1 MTDPTAGTPGDPS
14 TATAGE
20 AVPAAPGD
28 PATLTTGTPA
38 AGAPGNPFATVGH
51 PVHGDSHVGRTGPM
65 EILRERVLSQS
76 TAGAT
81 AIIGPPRIGKS
92 SLAYHVFMRPEARQ
106 TYPRLLPVW
115 MNVRTQAGI
124 QQVFRRLS
132 DDVWELLT
140 ERSDEID
147 RRTTQAYERA
157 VEPGLPWAQAQSE
170 TQEFLRL
177 VRRRGWR
184 VVLILDEFDAARD
197 VFKSQP
203 GTFQAL
209 REIAYNLDWNI
220 GLVTTSRREL
230 REIVDMADPDESTFA
245 GIFRSLFLTCF
256 DTGELGALAARV
268 PGRAPDEDPDAAV
281 ARLAE
286 LTGGHPYLAS
296 VLLDRVC
303 SAVRGGPVRLLDEIE
318 ALAHAL
324 PAEFQYYY
332 RDLEE
337 LLRADGRLRALLE
350 VVLGPQLVVTP
361 DDAQVLLQQG
371 LVRVREGSYR
381 AFSDHFQQYLMLI
394 GRKLGHWDNWMAV
407 ERRVR
412 DLVESAFEGRYGTD
426 WPAELRR
433 VRPKLVPMLDH
444 CEELRARE
452 LRSFGAQG
460 STRILDF
467 TYPRDL
473 YDLMASH
480 WDLFGPLLKK
490 DKNHWNERF
499 SLLAKVRNPMVH
511 NRMSVVTPVEQRT
524 FQLYCDELMEMLDG
538 VG

>member
-1 MTDPTAGTPGDPS
+1 MADMTAWTS
-14 TATAGE
+14 
-20 AVPAAPGD
+20 
-28 PATLTTGTPA
+28 
-38 AGAPGNPFATVGH
+38 GNPFATVGH
-51 PVHGDSHVGRTGPM
+51 PVHGDAHVGRTSPM
-65 EILRERVLSQS
+65 DVLRERVLSQS

-92 SLAYHVFMRPEARQ
+92 SLAYHVFMRPEAREA
-106 TYPRLLPVW
+106 YPQLLPVW

-132 DDVWELLT
+132 DDVWDVLT
-140 ERSDEID
+140 DRSAEID
-147 RRTTQAYERA
+147 RRTAEAYRRA
-157 VEPGLPWAQAQSE
+157 VEPDLPWPQAQSE

-177 VRRRGWR
+177 IRRRGWR

-197 VFKSQP
+197 VFKAEP

-256 DTGELGALAARV
+256 DADELGALASRV
-268 PGRAPDEDPDAAV
+268 PGFSPGFPPGDGPDAAV
-281 ARLAE
+281 ARLGE

-303 SAVRGGPVRLLDEIE
+303 SAARGGPVRLLDEVE
-318 ALAHAL
+318 VLAHAL

-332 RDLEE
+332 RDLEA

-371 LVRVREGSYR
+371 LVRVQEGAYR
-381 AFSDHFQQYLMLI
+381 AFSDDFQHYLMLI
-394 GRKLGHWDNWMAV
+394 GRELGHWNSWMTV
-407 ERRVR
+407 ERRIR
-412 DLVESAFEGRYGTD
+412 ELVESVFEDKYGTD
-426 WPAELRR
+426 WPTELRR

-452 LRSFGAQG
+452 LRSFGARG

-480 WDLFGPLLKK
+480 WDLFGRLLKK
-490 DKNHWNERF
+490 DKGYWNERF

-524 FQLYCDELMEMLDG
+524 FQLYCDEIMEMLDKTD
-538 VG
+538 

>member
-1 MTDPTAGTPGDPS
+1 MTNT
-14 TATAGE
+14 
-20 AVPAAPGD
+20 APGS
-28 PATLTTGTPA
+28 PR
-38 AGAPGNPFATVGH
+38 NPFATVGH
-51 PVHGDSHVGRTGPM
+51 PVHGDDHVGRTGPM
-65 EILRERVLSQS
+65 EILTERVLSQS

-92 SLAYHVFMRPEARQ
+92 SLAYHVFMRPEARE
-106 TYPRLLPVW
+106 THPRLLPVW

-124 QQVFRRLS
+124 EHVFRRLS
-132 DDVWELLT
+132 DDVWDLLT
-140 ERSDEID
+140 ERSADID
-147 RRTTQAYERA
+147 RRVADAYQRA
-157 VEPGLPWAQAQSE
+157 VEPDVPWTQAQSE

-184 VVLILDEFDAARD
+184 VVLILDEFDAARE
-197 VFKSQP
+197 VFKTQP

-256 DTGELGALAARV
+256 DADELGALASRV
-268 PGRAPDEDPDAAV
+268 PGFSPDDGRDPAV
-281 ARLAE
+281 TRLGE
-286 LTGGHPYLAS
+286 LAGGHPYLAS

-303 SAVRGGPVRLLDEIE
+303 SSARGGPLHLLDAIE
-318 ALAHAL
+318 ELADAL

-337 LLRADGRLRALLE
+337 LLHADGRLRALLE

-371 LVRVREGSYR
+371 LVRVREGAYR
-381 AFSDHFQQYLMLI
+381 AFSDDFQQYLTLV

-407 ERRVR
+407 ERRIR
-412 DLVESAFEGRYGTD
+412 DLVESVFEGKYGTD

-433 VRPKLVPMLDH
+433 VRPKLTPMLDH
-444 CEELRARE
+444 CEELRTRE
-452 LRSFGAQG
+452 LRSFGARG

-480 WDLFGPLLKK
+480 WDLFGRLWKK
-490 DKNHWNERF
+490 DKGYWNERF

-511 NRMSVVTPVEQRT
+511 NRMAVVTPLEQRT
-524 FQLYCDELMEMLDG
+524 FGVYCDEIMEVLDQTD
-538 VG
+538 

>member
-1 MTDPTAGTPGDPS
+1 MADVTQGAAADVTPGTADVAKGVADVTQEPS
-14 TATAGE
+14 
-20 AVPAAPGD
+20 
-28 PATLTTGTPA
+28 
-38 AGAPGNPFATVGH
+38 GNPFATVGH
-51 PVHGDSHVGRTGPM
+51 PVHGDGHVGRTGPM
-65 EILRERVLSQS
+65 EVLRERVLSHP

-92 SLAYHVFMRPEARQ
+92 SLAYHVFMRPEVRQ
-106 TYPRLLPVW
+106 AYPQLLPVW

-132 DDVWELLT
+132 DDVWDALT
-140 ERSDEID
+140 ERSDRSDQSDRIDRID
-147 RRTTQAYERA
+147 RRTADAYHRA

-197 VFKSQP
+197 VFRTEP

-256 DTGELGALAARV
+256 DAGELGALVSRV
-268 PGRAPDEDPDAAV
+268 PSPPPDDGRGAAV
-281 ARLAE
+281 ARLGD

-303 SAVRGGPVRLLDEIE
+303 SAGRGAPVRLLDAIE
-318 ALAHAL
+318 GLAPAL

-371 LVRVREGSYR
+371 LVRVREGAYR
-381 AFSDHFQQYLMLI
+381 AFSDDFQQFLTLI
-394 GRKLGHWDNWMAV
+394 GRKLGHWDNWMTV
-407 ERRVR
+407 ERRIR
-412 DLVESAFEGRYGTD
+412 DLIESVFEDRYGTD
-426 WPAELRR
+426 WPTGLRK
-433 VRPKLVPMLDH
+433 VRPKLIPMLDH

-452 LRSFGAQG
+452 LRSFGARG

-467 TYPRDL
+467 TYPKDL

-480 WDLFGPLLKK
+480 WDLFGRFLKK
-490 DKNHWNERF
+490 DKSYWNERF

-511 NRMSVVTPVEQRT
+511 NRMSVVTAVEQRT
-524 FQLYCDELMEMLDG
+524 FQVYCDEIMEMLDKAA
-538 VG
+538 

>member
-1 MTDPTAGTPGDPS
+1 MTELMPRGS
-14 TATAGE
+14 
-20 AVPAAPGD
+20 
-28 PATLTTGTPA
+28 
-38 AGAPGNPFATVGH
+38 GNPFATVGH
-51 PVHGDSHVGRTGPM
+51 PVHGAAHVGRAEPVD
-65 EILRERVLSQS
+65 ILLERVLSQS

-92 SLAYHVFMRPEARQ
+92 SLAYHVFMRPDARVTHPQ
-106 TYPRLLPVW
+106 LLPVW

-124 QQVFRRLS
+124 QQVFRRLC
-132 DDVWELLT
+132 DDVWDLLT
-140 ERSDEID
+140 ERSADVD
-147 RRTTQAYERA
+147 ARTADAYRRA
-157 VEPGLPWAQAQSE
+157 VEPGLIWGQAQSE

-184 VVLILDEFDAARD
+184 VVLIMDEFDAARE

-203 GTFQAL
+203 GTFQSL
-209 REIAYNLDWNI
+209 RELAYNLDWNI

-230 REIVDMADPDESTFA
+230 RDIVDMADPDESTFA

-256 DTGELGALAARV
+256 DTEELTALTARMPGFPQAPGDDGEDGED
-268 PGRAPDEDPDAAV
+268 GEGEDPAAAV
-281 ARLAE
+281 ARLGE

-303 SAVRGGPVRLLDEIE
+303 GAARGRPFRLLDELE
-318 ALAHAL
+318 GLAPSR

-332 RDLEE
+332 RDLQE

-361 DDAQVLLQQG
+361 DDALVLLQQG
-371 LVRVREGSYR
+371 LVRVQNGAYR
-381 AFSDHFQQYLMLI
+381 AFSDDFQHYLTLI
-394 GRKLGHWDNWMAV
+394 GRQLGHWDSWMAV

-412 DLVESAFEGRYGTD
+412 DLVESVFEEKYGAD
-426 WPAELRR
+426 WPDRLRE
-433 VRPKLVPMLDH
+433 VRPKLAAMLDQ

-452 LRSFGAQG
+452 QRSFGARG
-460 STRILDF
+460 STRLLDF

-490 DKNHWNERF
+490 DKAYWNERF

-524 FQLYCDELMEMLDG
+524 FQVYCEEIMELLDG
-538 VG
+538 TG

>member
-1 MTDPTAGTPGDPS
+1 MAQRTS
-14 TATAGE
+14 N
-20 AVPAAPGD
+20 
-28 PATLTTGTPA
+28 
-38 AGAPGNPFATVGH
+38 NPFATVGH
-51 PVHGDSHVGRTGPM
+51 PVHGDGHVGRSGPI
-65 EILRERVLSQS
+65 EVLRERVLSQP

-92 SLAYHVFMRPEARQ
+92 SLAYHVFMRPEARVAFPQ
-106 TYPRLLPVW
+106 LLPVW
-115 MNVRTQAGI
+115 MNVRTQAGV

-132 DDVWELLT
+132 DDVWDALT
-140 ERSDEID
+140 ERSAEID
-147 RRTTQAYERA
+147 RRTADAYHRA

-197 VFKSQP
+197 VFKTEP

-230 REIVDMADPDESTFA
+230 REIVDMADPDESTFP

-256 DTGELGALAARV
+256 DTAELGALTSRV
-268 PGRAPDEDPDAAV
+268 PGASPDPDDDPGSRAV
-281 ARLAE
+281 ARLDD

-303 SAVRGGPVRLLDEIE
+303 SAARGGPVRLLD
-318 ALAHAL
+318 ALDGLAPAL

-350 VVLGPQLVVTP
+350 VILGPQLVVTP
-361 DDAQVLLQQG
+361 DDAQSLLQQG
-371 LVRVREGSYR
+371 LIRVREGGYR
-381 AFSDHFQQYLMLI
+381 AFSDDFQQFLVLI
-394 GRKLGHWDNWMAV
+394 GRKLGHWDNWMTV

-412 DLVESAFEGRYGTD
+412 DLIESVFEDRYGTD
-426 WPAELRR
+426 WPTGLRK
-433 VRPKLVPMLDH
+433 VRPKLVAMLDH
-444 CEELRARE
+444 CEELKARE
-452 LRSFGAQG
+452 LRSFGARG

-480 WDLFGPLLKK
+480 WDLFGPFLKK
-490 DKNHWNERF
+490 DKNYWNERF
-499 SLLAKVRNPMVH
+499 TLLAKVRNPMVH
-511 NRMSVVTPVEQRT
+511 NRMSVVTTVEQRA
-524 FQLYCDELMEMLDG
+524 FQVYCDEIMEMLDNKA
-538 VG
+538 

>member
-1 MTDPTAGTPGDPS
+1 MEETRSGT
-14 TATAGE
+14 
-20 AVPAAPGD
+20 
-28 PATLTTGTPA
+28 
-38 AGAPGNPFATVGH
+38 PGNPFATVGH
-51 PVHGDSHVGRTGPM
+51 PVHGEGHVGRTGAM
-65 EILRERVLSQS
+65 EVLRERVLSQS

-81 AIIGPPRIGKS
+81 AVIGPPRIGKS

-106 TYPRLLPVW
+106 THPRMLPVW

-124 QQVFRRLS
+124 QQVFRRLAE
-132 DDVWELLT
+132 DVWDLLD
-140 ERSDEID
+140 ERSAEVD
-147 RRTTQAYERA
+147 RRTADAYRRA
-157 VEPGLPWAQAQSE
+157 VEPGLPWAEAQSE

-184 VVLILDEFDAARD
+184 VVLVLDEFDAARE

-203 GTFQAL
+203 GAFQAL
-209 REIAYNLDWNI
+209 REVAYNLDWNI

-245 GIFRSLFLTCF
+245 GIFRSEFLTCF
-256 DTGELGALAARV
+256 DAGELGALAARV
-268 PGRAPDEDPDAAV
+268 PGYEPEGGADPAV
-281 ARLAE
+281 ARLGE

-303 SAVRGGPVRLLDEIE
+303 SAARGGPVRLLDEIE
-318 ALAHAL
+318 KLAQAL
-324 PAEFQYYY
+324 PTEFQYYY

-371 LVRVREGSYR
+371 LVRVRDGEYR
-381 AFSDHFQQYLMLI
+381 AFSDDFQQYLTLV
-394 GRKLGHWDNWMAV
+394 GRKLGHWDNWMTV
-407 ERRVR
+407 ERRIR
-412 DLVESAFEGRYGTD
+412 DLVETVFEERYGTD

-452 LRSFGAQG
+452 VRAFGARG
-460 STRILDF
+460 STRVLDF

-473 YDLMASH
+473 FDLMASH
-480 WDLFGPLLKK
+480 WDLFGKLLKK
-490 DKNHWNERF
+490 DKSYWNERF

-524 FQLYCDELMEMLDG
+524 FQVYCDEIMEMLDASAPVTPG
-538 VG
+538 S

>member
-1 MTDPTAGTPGDPS
+1 MTEPMPGGS
-14 TATAGE
+14 
-20 AVPAAPGD
+20 
-28 PATLTTGTPA
+28 
-38 AGAPGNPFATVGH
+38 GNPFATVGH
-51 PVHGDSHVGRTGPM
+51 PVHGAAHVGRTGAVDV
-65 EILRERVLSQS
+65 LLERVLHQS

-92 SLAYHVFMRPEARQ
+92 SLAYHVFMRPDARVSHPQ
-106 TYPRLLPVW
+106 LLPVW

-124 QQVFRRLS
+124 QQVFRRLC
-132 DDVWELLT
+132 DDVWDLLS
-140 ERSDEID
+140 ERSPDID
-147 RRTTQAYERA
+147 ARTAAAYQRA
-157 VEPGLPWAQAQSE
+157 VAPDLLWGQAQSE

-184 VVLILDEFDAARD
+184 VVLVLDEFDAARE
-197 VFKSQP
+197 VFRTEP

-256 DTGELGALAARV
+256 DTEELTALTARV
-268 PGRAPDEDPDAAV
+268 PGFAHQQDGDGEGEDPAAAV
-281 ARLAE
+281 ARLGE

-303 SAVRGGPVRLLDEIE
+303 GAARGRPFRLLDELE
-318 ALAHAL
+318 GLAHSR

-332 RDLEE
+332 RDLQE

-361 DDAQVLLQQG
+361 DDALVLVQQG
-371 LVRVREGSYR
+371 LVRVEDGAYR
-381 AFSDHFQQYLMLI
+381 AFSEDFQQFLTLI
-394 GRKLGHWDNWMAV
+394 GRKLDHWDSWMTV

-412 DLVESAFEGRYGTD
+412 DLVESVFEERYGSD
-426 WPAELRR
+426 WPDRLRE
-433 VRPKLVPMLDH
+433 VRPKLVAMLDQ

-452 LRSFGAQG
+452 QRSFGARG
-460 STRILDF
+460 STRLLDF

-490 DKNHWNERF
+490 DKAYWNERF

-524 FQLYCDELMEMLDG
+524 FQVYCDEIMELLDRTG
-538 VG
+538 G